1 MLDNVLQLAK
11 TINLCL
17 VGIVIIVIQLAQ
29 LVMVLMLL
37 IVIIVL
43 VEKYYLMVYVIVIAQ
58 QDIIDMKLILVNFVI
73 HLVKLAMED
82 KVIIAYNA
90 IVEAP

>member
-1 MLDNVLQLAK
+1 
-11 TINLCL
+11 
-17 VGIVIIVIQLAQ
+17 VIQLAQ

-43 VEKYYLMVYVIVIAQ
+43 VEKYYLMVYVIVVAQ
-58 QDIIDMKLILVNFVI
+58 QDIINMKLILVNLVI
-73 HLVKLAMED
+73 HLVKLVMED

-90 IVEAP
+90 MLEVP